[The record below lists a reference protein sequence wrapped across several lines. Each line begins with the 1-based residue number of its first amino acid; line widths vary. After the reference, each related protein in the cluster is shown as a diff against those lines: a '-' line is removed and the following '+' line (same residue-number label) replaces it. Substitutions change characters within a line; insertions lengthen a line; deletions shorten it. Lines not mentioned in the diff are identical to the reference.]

1 MHQLWIEQGMKGLLE
16 YLVTAYVSDLLLN
29 ETPLQNST
37 ASVGDM
43 PNVKVKDSEI
53 NIRIVEHDVKQE
65 EELGVENETAHVT
78 EAIVN
83 DEGIDIVIT
92 KKGARQVNAEER
104 LVLKDLGKS
113 LEQKY
118 MMTFHL

>member
-43 PNVKVKDSEI
+43 PNVKVKDNEI
-53 NIRIVEHDVKQE
+53 NIRIAEHDVKQE

-83 DEGIDIVIT
+83 DEGIDIVII

-104 LVLKDLGKS
+104 LVLKDLGKF
-113 LEQKY
+113 LKQKY
-118 MMTFHL
+118 MVTFHL

>member
-43 PNVKVKDSEI
+43 LNVKVKDNEI
-53 NIRIVEHDVKQE
+53 NIRIAEHDVKQE

-83 DEGIDIVIT
+83 DKGIDIVIT

>member
-43 PNVKVKDSEI
+43 LNVKVKDNEI
-53 NIRIVEHDVKQE
+53 NIRIAEHDVKQE

>member
-43 PNVKVKDSEI
+43 PNVKVKDNEI
-53 NIRIVEHDVKQE
+53 NIRIAEHDVKQE

-83 DEGIDIVIT
+83 DKGIDIVIT

-104 LVLKDLGKS
+104 LVLKDLGKF
-113 LEQKY
+113 LKQKY
-118 MMTFHL
+118 MVTFHL

>member
-16 YLVTAYVSDLLLN
+16 YLVMAYVSDLLLN

-43 PNVKVKDSEI
+43 PNVKVKDNEI
-53 NIRIVEHDVKQE
+53 NIRIAEHDVKQE

>member
-43 PNVKVKDSEI
+43 PNVKVKDNEI
-53 NIRIVEHDVKQE
+53 NIRIAEHDVKQE

-104 LVLKDLGKS
+104 LVLKDLGKF
-113 LEQKY
+113 LKQKY
-118 MMTFHL
+118 MVTFHL

>member
-43 PNVKVKDSEI
+43 PNVKVKDNGI
-53 NIRIVEHDVKQE
+53 NIRIAEHDVKQE

-83 DEGIDIVIT
+83 DKGIDIVIT

>member
-43 PNVKVKDSEI
+43 PNVKVKDNEI
-53 NIRIVEHDVKQE
+53 NIRIAEHDVKQE

-92 KKGARQVNAEER
+92 KKGARQMNAEER
-104 LVLKDLGKS
+104 LVLKDLGKF
-113 LEQKY
+113 LKQKY
-118 MMTFHL
+118 MVTFHL